1 MRSSGWC
8 GREET
13 GENAPGSWNT
23 CMGAN
28 SARLRGKRETA
39 SKVDRSRSVSEV
51 DAYKLVSLFPL
62 HLGCVPKTPAF
73 FSCFLCRL
81 GIYSLRNEST
91 INTKNVKKPIPISEG
106 LITIASIKGKQSFY
120 CHTPARGL
128 PNASERHERGRCALL
143 DVPAA

>member
-39 SKVDRSRSVSEV
+39 SKVDCSRSVSEV
-51 DAYKLVSLFPL
+51 DAVFPL
-62 HLGCVPKTPAF
+62 IPNSIYAITIKNRLLKVSQQSACVSICMAKLLSAF
-73 FSCFLCRL
+73 LHQ
-81 GIYSLRNEST
+81 IAY
-91 INTKNVKKPIPISEG
+91 INLHQGQKHFHPIPYDLDYLNYIFLEHQPS
-106 LITIASIKGKQSFY
+106 LY
-120 CHTPARGL
+120 
-128 PNASERHERGRCALL
+128 ALHS
-143 DVPAA
+143 